1 MKKVIGI
8 YSQACNRQRPVI
20 GRAGR
25 LFYLLQESRAVHGLD
40 AIDYAGEQSD
50 HGDFTTVI
58 DTVQGFLEYAALLES
73 GVQPGAS
80 GEYDRAVAKGIREAV
95 EEGDLLAIESPR
107 EVTDYNRIESHADII
122 YRDVYDL
129 AVEVYDLPELGS
141 EFVDRGE
148 TFTITGFNPRSTK
161 YPVLATRADG
171 KRFKFPVIT
180 VLAHGEFP

>member
-107 EVTDYNRIESHADII
+107 EVTDYNR
-122 YRDVYDL
+122 YR
-129 AVEVYDLPELGS
+129 EVYDLPELGS

-148 TFTITGFNPRSTK
+148 TFTITGLNPRSTK